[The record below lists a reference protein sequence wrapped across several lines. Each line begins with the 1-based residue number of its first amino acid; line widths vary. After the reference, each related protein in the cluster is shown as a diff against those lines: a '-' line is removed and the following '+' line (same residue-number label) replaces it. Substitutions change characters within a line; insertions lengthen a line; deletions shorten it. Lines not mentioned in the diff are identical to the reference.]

1 MTMNPIPP
9 QAYTRDT
16 LVQAYAWLQ
25 NQNDSIKE
33 IASTPDILVS
43 LYLKYKSQGNDFLE
57 RPSIK
62 NFKAELKNLAGLMGD
77 LDSNPT
83 ANNQTPPLQSTHPRN
98 PNVGSQQVQ
107 SQAQSNNSRQSAPR
121 EESILKDPSFTEN
134 PSYSSKKTTDGLD
147 FTTQN
152 LIREVKEMMN
162 LSSESEA
169 LRLIVSV
176 GHKQLK
182 NLMKDK

>member
-1 MTMNPIPP
+1 MPMNPIPP

-83 ANNQTPPLQSTHPRN
+83 ANNHAPPLQNTNPKN
-98 PNVGSQQVQ
+98 PNVASQTAQPNNNR
-107 SQAQSNNSRQSAPR
+107 QAAPK
-121 EESILKDPSFTEN
+121 EEAIQKDSSFSEP
-134 PSYSSKKTTDGLD
+134 PSYSSKKATDSLD
-147 FTTQN
+147 STTQN